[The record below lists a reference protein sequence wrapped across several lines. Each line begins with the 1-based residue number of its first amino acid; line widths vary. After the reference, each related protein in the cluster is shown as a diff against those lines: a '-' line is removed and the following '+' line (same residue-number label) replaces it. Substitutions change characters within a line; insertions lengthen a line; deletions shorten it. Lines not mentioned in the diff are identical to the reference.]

1 MATEPRQP
9 MFKTLADLKLAQRLD
24 DTITGTVVERVLGV
38 AIDDARNE
46 FYMKLGLAKSVEL
59 TGLSEPPDPP
69 TSEDHHK
76 WLLARA
82 TEHRLVRRTL
92 LSWLTKM
99 VKDGGNANIL
109 EEWNEVGA
117 FRDMSPR
124 EVEAEITRLNDEIA
138 QAFEILA
145 GTAQAGQVTG
155 VKAMAIGST
164 LKDKY
169 RVVGFSIHA
178 GYLFCFSLDS
188 SNESTTE
195 GS

>member
-38 AIDDARNE
+38 AIDDARSE
-46 FYMKLGLAKSVEL
+46 FYMKLGLSKTIEL
-59 TGLSEPPDPP
+59 TGLAEPPDPP
-69 TSEDHHK
+69 TTEDHHK

-99 VKDGGNANIL
+99 VKDGSNANIV

-124 EVEAEITRLNDEIA
+124 EVESEIERLNREIS
-138 QAFEILA
+138 QAFEILS
-145 GTAQAGQVTG
+145 GTAAAGEVAG
-155 VKAMAIGST
+155 VKAAAIGSK
-164 LKDKY
+164 LADKY
-169 RVVGFSIHA
+169 RVVGYSIHA

-188 SNESTTE
+188 TNDTTTE